1 MFLSEI
7 VFSSRPASPSLQPLF
22 MAKPIVLSVVGARPN
37 FMKVAPLHRALSAPA
52 FASALEHRI
61 VHTGQHYDAAMSDAF
76 FRDLEMPEP
85 SYFLGVGSGT
95 HAAQT
100 AKTMLA
106 FEEICMEVK
115 PALTIVVGDVNST
128 LAAAV
133 VAAKLGAP
141 VAHVEAGLRSGDRAM
156 PEEINRIVADAVS
169 DYAFVTEQSGV
180 DNLLRENFRAER
192 IFFVGNTM
200 IDSLYFALS
209 KAGESRILEEIGIEG
224 REFALVTLHRPS
236 NVDDARQ
243 LGDLAEIL
251 LETARRLALVFPL
264 HPRTRQNLERFG
276 LLTALRNEPN
286 IVLTEP
292 LGYIAFVALIRRARF
307 VMTDSG
313 GVQEETT
320 ALGVPCLTLRTTT
333 ERPVTC
339 ELGSNTLVHPSPEN
353 IRAALDRELN
363 AGAREFAK
371 PPLWDGKAAE
381 RIAEI
386 IASLILP

>member
-1 MFLSEI
+1 
-7 VFSSRPASPSLQPLF
+7 
-22 MAKPIVLSVVGARPN
+22 
-37 FMKVAPLHRALSAPA
+37 
-52 FASALEHRI
+52 
-61 VHTGQHYDAAMSDAF
+61 
-76 FRDLEMPEP
+76 
-85 SYFLGVGSGT
+85 
-95 HAAQT
+95 
-100 AKTMLA
+100 MLA

-276 LLTALRNEPN
+276 LLTALRSEPN

>member
-1 MFLSEI
+1 
-7 VFSSRPASPSLQPLF
+7 
-22 MAKPIVLSVVGARPN
+22 
-37 FMKVAPLHRALSAPA
+37 
-52 FASALEHRI
+52 
-61 VHTGQHYDAAMSDAF
+61 
-76 FRDLEMPEP
+76 
-85 SYFLGVGSGT
+85 
-95 HAAQT
+95 
-100 AKTMLA
+100 
-106 FEEICMEVK
+106 
-115 PALTIVVGDVNST
+115 
-128 LAAAV
+128 
-133 VAAKLGAP
+133 
-141 VAHVEAGLRSGDRAM
+141 
-156 PEEINRIVADAVS
+156 
-169 DYAFVTEQSGV
+169 V

-353 IRAALDRELN
+353 IRAALDREFN